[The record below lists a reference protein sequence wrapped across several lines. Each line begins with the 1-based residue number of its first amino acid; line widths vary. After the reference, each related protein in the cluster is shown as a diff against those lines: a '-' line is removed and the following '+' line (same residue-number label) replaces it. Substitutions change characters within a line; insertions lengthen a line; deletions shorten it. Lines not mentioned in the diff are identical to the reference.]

1 MHAWQ
6 WKFINSKAL
15 VNPDKRIYMIVMDE
29 IKNKEMNTEIPR
41 SIIFLVK
48 RP

>member
-1 MHAWQ
+1 MHALQ

-29 IKNKEMNTEIPR
+29 IKNKEMNTEIQDQLY
-41 SIIFLVK
+41 F
-48 RP
+48 